1 MCTGAT
7 VCAGR
12 TVPFDY
18 WWVTAH
24 QYGGTGLSAKPH
36 ATALIQAEN
45 GRCSSS
51 GPTDGNGHL
60 ETFVRSRIGLQHG
73 RSTLSRTVLNACSSM
88 TVCHVPETWRLPD
101 CLHHL
106 SWKTLRTVPRR
117 RRLNEHGYCQ
127 NVYLPRKCRNY
138 KNLNWPKEKKKKR
151 KKLGKTRQ
159 KKFWNV
165 KAYFFYKKM
174 QYHWCVLF
182 LFSHYVW
189 K

>member
-1 MCTGAT
+1 MCTGAA
-7 VCAGR
+7 VCSGR

-24 QYGGTGLSAKPH
+24 QYGGTGLRAKPH
-36 ATALIQAEN
+36 DTALIQAEN

-60 ETFVRSRIGLQHG
+60 ETVVMSRIGLQHG

-138 KNLNWPKEKKKKR
+138 KNLNWPKEKKKKG
-151 KKLGKTRQ
+151 KNLGKTRQ
-159 KKFWNV
+159 KKV
-165 KAYFFYKKM
+165 LKCESLFF
-174 QYHWCVLF
+174 L
-182 LFSHYVW
+182 
-189 K
+189 